1 VEGRRASP
9 NQHALYVQDVIQ
21 TSRVRVE
28 GPELGSGTRGSV
40 GVGVEGQPVAGG
52 ERWRWGLTYVLVYYY
67 SNTVSVFG
75 EIPMDLHQDTH
86 SPTPIRRR
94 GAEPRTNVIEGGD
107 LPRSPALPS
116 IPELVDSSEIT
127 PNAVTRAIEDLKRSG
142 YRPLRARPA
151 ALPPLSRSSP
161 GPARHGVDGE
171 ADSMPGGSYPGEGER
186 IMSLVMFLVWVLVGL
201 LAGGL
206 AEFVM
211 KGGGYGVRADLVL
224 GLIGSLVGSVIFW
237 VLETSPETGMVG
249 VASAAFGGAA
259 TLIIG
264 QRKIWPVIA

>member
-1 VEGRRASP
+1 
-9 NQHALYVQDVIQ
+9 VQDVIQ

-94 GAEPRTNVIEGGD
+94 GAEPRTNVIEGGE

-116 IPELVDSSEIT
+116 IPELVDSRKSL
-127 PNAVTRAIEDLKRSG
+127 PTR
-142 YRPLRARPA
+142 
-151 ALPPLSRSSP
+151 
-161 GPARHGVDGE
+161 
-171 ADSMPGGSYPGEGER
+171 
-186 IMSLVMFLVWVLVGL
+186 
-201 LAGGL
+201 
-206 AEFVM
+206 
-211 KGGGYGVRADLVL
+211 
-224 GLIGSLVGSVIFW
+224 
-237 VLETSPETGMVG
+237 
-249 VASAAFGGAA
+249 
-259 TLIIG
+259 
-264 QRKIWPVIA
+264 